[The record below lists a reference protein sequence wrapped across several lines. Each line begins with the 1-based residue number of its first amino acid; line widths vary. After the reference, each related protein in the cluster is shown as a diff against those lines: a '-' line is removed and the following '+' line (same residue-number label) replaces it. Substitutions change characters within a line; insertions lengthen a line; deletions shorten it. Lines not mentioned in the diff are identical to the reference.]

1 MSEKRRQDFHASA
14 IKYDASN
21 TPRLIARGDGALAEQ
36 IERTARKHNIPILQ
50 DFALSKQ
57 LSNIP
62 LGDDIPEAL
71 FFTLANLFGYI
82 LELEEWGID
91 K

>member
-1 MSEKRRQDFHASA
+1 MSEEYLGNFHASA

-21 TPRLIARGDGALAEQ
+21 TPRLIARGDGAVAKQ
-36 IERTARKHNIPILQ
+36 IERTARAHNIPVLQ
-50 DFALSKQ
+50 DLALSRQ
-57 LSNIP
+57 LSTIP

-82 LELEEWGID
+82 LELEEWGIG